1 MRVINNEFM
10 IIVVFDYFI
19 DVFMIH
25 TKKKLTNNVK
35 VFFFSIQ
42 GPY

>member
-25 TKKKLTNNVK
+25 TKKLTNNVK
-35 VFFFSIQ
+35 VFFSIQ